1 MKPRKVFKLTDSAA
15 LVALVA
21 TVLAP
26 AFANGTE
33 PGVSYLLGPDDQIS
47 VNLRDVKEIE
57 FKPVRIDAAG
67 NLQLH
72 YVGKLHAAGLTV
84 DELAKAIAER
94 LKDYVNEP
102 NVTVE
107 VTDYGS
113 QPVSVMGAVNKPGVY
128 QLRGS
133 KTLVEVL
140 SLAEGLR
147 NDAGYSIRITRHS
160 EWGAIPLPNAA
171 PDSGGN
177 FSVAEVRVSAIME
190 ARNPAAN
197 ILIRPHDVISV
208 PRAEM
213 VYVVGSVHRPGGF
226 VLGEKESMSVLQAV
240 SMAEGL
246 DRTAAPADAKIIR
259 STEGAAKRI
268 ELPVNLKKVLSN
280 QEADQRLLPNDIL
293 FIPNSTT
300 KSVAARSAEAIIQL
314 ATGVVIFRR

>member
-1 MKPRKVFKLTDSAA
+1 MKSLAASIVLTAVVFASA
-15 LVALVA
+15 
-21 TVLAP
+21 LAGAAQP
-26 AFANGTE
+26 AA
-33 PGVSYLLGPDDQIS
+33 SYLLGPDDQVS

-57 FKPVRIDAAG
+57 FKPVRIDSAG

-72 YVGKLHAAGLTV
+72 YVGKLRAAGLTV
-84 DELAKAIAER
+84 EELAKAIADR
-94 LKDYVNEP
+94 LKDYVNDP

-107 VTDYGS
+107 VTDFGS

-128 QLRGS
+128 QLKGS
-133 KTLVEVL
+133 KSLVEVL

-147 NDAGYSIRITRHS
+147 TDAGYSIRITRHN
-160 EWGAIPLPNAA
+160 EYGPIPLANAA

-177 FSVAEVRVSAIME
+177 FSVAEVSVSAIMG

-197 ILIRPHDVISV
+197 ILIRPHDVVSV

-213 VYVVGSVHRPGGF
+213 VYVVGSVRRPGGF
-226 VLGEKESMSVLQAV
+226 VLGEKESMTVLQAV

-246 DRTAAPADAKIIR
+246 ERTAAPGDSKIIR
-259 STEGAAKRI
+259 TTEGAAKRI

-280 QEADQRLLPNDIL
+280 QESDQRLLPNDIL
-293 FIPNSTT
+293 FVPNSTT
-300 KSVAARSAEAIIQL
+300 KSVAARSVEAAIQL